1 MKISILTCV
10 LNNEKFI
17 EDSIKSFQN
26 QNYENKEHIIID
38 GGSIDKTI
46 DIVNRLKNN
55 DISIFSSQDNGIY
68 DAINKGIN
76 LASGDIIGVLH
87 SDDFYADYNVLSSVN
102 EVFEKKNVDIVYGDL
117 LYVSKNK
124 KLNVRYWRAG
134 EFLDKNIKRGWMPPH
149 PTVFI
154 KKEVFKKIG
163 NYNTNYKISSDYD
176 FLIRVF
182 TNYDIRKQYI
192 KKTLI
197 KMRIGG
203 TSNKSITN
211 LFRKSF
217 EDFKIIKKNK
227 IGGLL
232 TLLNKNFSKISQ
244 LYQK

>member
-1 MKISILTCV
+1 M
-10 LNNEKFI
+10 
-17 EDSIKSFQN
+17 
-26 QNYENKEHIIID
+26 
-38 GGSIDKTI
+38 
-46 DIVNRLKNN
+46 
-55 DISIFSSQDNGIY
+55 
-68 DAINKGIN
+68 
-76 LASGDIIGVLH
+76 
-87 SDDFYADYNVLSSVN
+87 
-102 EVFEKKNVDIVYGDL
+102 
-117 LYVSKNK
+117 
-124 KLNVRYWRAG
+124 RYWRAG
-134 EFLDKNIKRGWMPPH
+134 EFLDRNIKRGWMPPH

-227 IGGLL
+227 IGGFL
-232 TLLNKNFSKISQ
+232 TLLNKNYSKISQ
-244 LYQK
+244 LFQK

>member
-17 EDSIKSFQN
+17 ADSIKSVQN
-26 QNYENKEHIIID
+26 QIYKNKEHIIID
-38 GGSIDKTI
+38 GGSIDNTI
-46 DIVNRLKNN
+46 DIVNRLNNN
-55 DISIFSSQDNGIY
+55 DISLVSSQDNGI
-68 DAINKGIN
+68 
-76 LASGDIIGVLH
+76 
-87 SDDFYADYNVLSSVN
+87 YADYNVLSSVN

-134 EFLDKNIKRGWMPPH
+134 EFLDRNIKRGWMPPH

-182 TNYDIRKQYI
+182 TNYDIKKQYI

-227 IGGLL
+227 IGGFL
-232 TLLNKNFSKISQ
+232 TLLNKNYLKISQ
-244 LYQK
+244 LFQK

>member
-17 EDSIKSFQN
+17 ADSIKSVQN
-26 QNYENKEHIIID
+26 QIYKNKEHIIID

-46 DIVNRLKNN
+46 DIVNRLNNN
-55 DISIFSSQDNGIY
+55 DISIVSSQDNGIY

-76 LASGDIIGVLH
+76 LASGDIIGILH

-102 EVFEKKNVDIVYGDL
+102 EVFEKKNADIVYGDL

-134 EFLDKNIKRGWMPPH
+134 EFLDRNIKRGWMPPH

-182 TNYDIRKQYI
+182 TNYDIKKQYI

-211 LFRKSF
+211 LLRKSF

-227 IGGLL
+227 IGGFL
-232 TLLNKNFSKISQ
+232 TLLNKNYLKISQ
-244 LYQK
+244 LFQK